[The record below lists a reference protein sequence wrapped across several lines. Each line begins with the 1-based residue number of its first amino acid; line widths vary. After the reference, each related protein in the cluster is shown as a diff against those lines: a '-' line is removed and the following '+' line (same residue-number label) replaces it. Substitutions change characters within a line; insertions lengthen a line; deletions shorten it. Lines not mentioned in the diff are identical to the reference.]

1 MHVHSVVKPNEH
13 AIESALS
20 MIGVFDFDISSE
32 HEVFNE
38 VFHNAIVCFKAFYFM
53 VGRST
58 PTMISLKDI
67 FLFAMS
73 IGGFYEDLEEVSN
86 FFVRYYM

>member
-1 MHVHSVVKPNEH
+1 MHVHSVVKPNEN
-13 AIESALS
+13 ATVSSLS
-20 MIGVFDFDISSE
+20 VIGVFDFDISSE
-32 HEVFNE
+32 REVFNE

-58 PTMISLKDI
+58 PTKITLKDI

-73 IGGFYEDLEEVSN
+73 IGGFYEELGEVSK
-86 FFVRYYM
+86 FFVRYDM